1 MRCFTLIKLIYLDM
15 DGHMLCMIPFDHLKN
30 SGPPFLRIPTVQW
43 EKNAAG
49 WAYYLLPPLRSGFL

>member
-49 WAYYLLPPLRSGFL
+49 